1 MHKFKGIWFFGLSGS
16 GKSFASSYL
25 NELID
30 NSFIIDG
37 DTVRTLISNDL
48 GYDIKS
54 REIQIQRIFGIAD
67 IALKNRC
74 FPIISSVYMNAK
86 IAKKLTVKGICLYK
100 IERDM
105 NNIFKS
111 HPTYTKNLVNIV
123 GVDIPYEQFN
133 YQVLTNNEE
142 NFCKQLI
149 KLIS

>member
-1 MHKFKGIWFFGLSGS
+1 
-16 GKSFASSYL
+16 
-25 NELID
+25 
-30 NSFIIDG
+30 
-37 DTVRTLISNDL
+37 
-48 GYDIKS
+48 
-54 REIQIQRIFGIAD
+54 
-67 IALKNRC
+67 
-74 FPIISSVYMNAK
+74 MNAE